1 MQPGII
7 KQGLAFLLQKTV
19 FFRRCGTPLLMA
31 SGRCCYSEDIITG
44 SQSGYRKQRFFYTV
58 NTILTQGKP
67 RLTGAGMVIMIHD
80 EKAEK
85 LEQVG
90 LYRRAA
96 ARWLTV
102 LDRCRDEDAREWAAR
117 QRLRCLQQAETPRPV
132 TDTFG
137 DVRQAATA
145 LQKKTGLWQPEG
157 NAFRTVKK
165 HPPR

>member
-1 MQPGII
+1 
-7 KQGLAFLLQKTV
+7 
-19 FFRRCGTPLLMA
+19 
-31 SGRCCYSEDIITG
+31 
-44 SQSGYRKQRFFYTV
+44 
-58 NTILTQGKP
+58 
-67 RLTGAGMVIMIHD
+67 MVIMIHD

-85 LEQVG
+85 LEQAG

-102 LDRCRDEDAREWAAR
+102 LDGCRDEDAREWAAR

-145 LQKKTGLWQPEG
+145 LQKKMGLWQPEG
-157 NAFRTVKK
+157 DAFRTVKK

>member
-1 MQPGII
+1 
-7 KQGLAFLLQKTV
+7 
-19 FFRRCGTPLLMA
+19 
-31 SGRCCYSEDIITG
+31 
-44 SQSGYRKQRFFYTV
+44 
-58 NTILTQGKP
+58 
-67 RLTGAGMVIMIHD
+67 MVIMIHD

-85 LEQVG
+85 LEQAG

-102 LDRCRDEDAREWAAR
+102 LDGCRDEDSREWAAR

-137 DVRQAATA
+137 DVRLAATA
-145 LQKKTGLWQPEG
+145 LQKKMGLWQPEG
-157 NAFRTVKK
+157 NAFRAVKK

>member
-1 MQPGII
+1 
-7 KQGLAFLLQKTV
+7 
-19 FFRRCGTPLLMA
+19 
-31 SGRCCYSEDIITG
+31 
-44 SQSGYRKQRFFYTV
+44 
-58 NTILTQGKP
+58 
-67 RLTGAGMVIMIHD
+67 MIHD

-85 LEQVG
+85 LEQAG

-102 LDRCRDEDAREWAAR
+102 LDGYRDEDAREWAAR

-145 LQKKTGLWQPEG
+145 LQKKMGLWQPEG